1 MGEEGDGL
9 QAVGEVHEVLALS
22 KRREADLG
30 SATMKDKPSGLTV
43 DIVIA
48 FIIIIT
54 TTTTITTITA
64 CVCGADQHPP
74 KAEARGTGREKGER
88 KGYPMTEGACEHAH
102 GS

>member
-1 MGEEGDGL
+1 MVVILLLELRRFESHVAEREAALGEEGDGL

-54 TTTTITTITA
+54 TTTTY
-64 CVCGADQHPP
+64 D
-74 KAEARGTGREKGER
+74 
-88 KGYPMTEGACEHAH
+88 M
-102 GS
+102 